1 MTLLL
6 PVIPGRRG
14 TQELVSRLYWWL
26 GLTTFVKKY
35 VSGCDT
41 CQCYKPAQHPHA
53 TLQPHDVPQGPWQT
67 IGVDLIMGLPPAGGF
82 DAIAVYIDH
91 YSKQVHVIPTTSNV
105 NTEGIADIH
114 HCKIFRLH
122 GVPTKIVLDCG
133 PQFTARIMK
142 ALYE

>member
-1 MTLLL
+1 
-6 PVIPGRRG
+6 
-14 TQELVSRLYWWL
+14 
-26 GLTTFVKKY
+26 
-35 VSGCDT
+35 
-41 CQCYKPAQHPHA
+41 
-53 TLQPHDVPQGPWQT
+53 
-67 IGVDLIMGLPPAGGF
+67 MGLPPAGGF